1 MLNQSHMLP
10 GLDFDLSGTDPYD
23 ALRSPLV
30 PRWASSRRLPRQVL
44 IQLRKR
50 LPFDLSHVLRISPYV
65 MAKTVGCALSS
76 GARAAVALS
85 QTQAPEVIAKM
96 RDLVRSLDRCDG
108 TLADGAY
115 GYEFD
120 VQTRW
125 AFYPA
130 GSPNVI
136 ATVFVARGL
145 LEAGIAFGEASWV
158 ERAMESCRWIDDNLM
173 VTTGSR
179 TYYAYV
185 PGQETLV
192 HNANLLA
199 SMMSATAGRLLG
211 DSRFAERAAVAASVS
226 IDAQRPDGSWPYG
239 DKPGLEWAD
248 NFHTAYNLDA
258 LCSIW
263 LSTGDSSAR
272 LAVDRGVASWHANF
286 FGPDGEAYYFHDK
299 HWPIDIHS
307 AATAVDVDAKLA
319 MAGFGDGGVARR
331 VEGWIQG
338 NLACGTGT
346 SFRRYRTYTDGRRF
360 PRWGDAHWAMGRASL
375 VLLDSGR
382 LGPLEHQ
389 LGDDAR

>member
-1 MLNQSHMLP
+1 MLSESQMLP
-10 GLDFDLSGTDPYD
+10 GLDFELSGTDPYD
-23 ALRSPLV
+23 AMRSPLV
-30 PRWASSRRLPRQVL
+30 PRYLSARRVPRQVL

-50 LPFDLSHVLRISPYV
+50 LPFDLASVLRISPYV

-76 GARAAVALS
+76 SARAAVALS
-85 QTQAPEVIAKM
+85 VTESPEVNERI
-96 RDLVRSLDRCDG
+96 RDLVRSLDQCG
-108 TLADGAY
+108 GSLGGGAY

-145 LEAGIAFGEASWV
+145 LEAGLAFGNANWT
-158 ERAMESCRWIDDNLM
+158 ERAIEACRWIDDNLM
-173 VTTGSR
+173 VTTGRGS
-179 TYYAYV
+179 YYTYV

-199 SMMSATAGRLLG
+199 SMMSAFAGRVLG
-211 DSRFAERAAVAASVS
+211 DGRLIDRAIAAASSS

-239 DKPGLEWAD
+239 DKQGLGWAD

-258 LCSIW
+258 LCHIW
-263 LSTGDSSAR
+263 LSIGDASAR
-272 LAVDRGVASWHANF
+272 RAVERGVGSWRSNF

-319 MAGFGDGGVARR
+319 MAGFGSSGIAHR
-331 VEGWIQG
+331 VEGWVER
-338 NLACGTGT
+338 NLAHGSETA
-346 SFRRYRTYTDGRRF
+346 FRRYRAFTDMRRF

-375 VLLDSGR
+375 LLLDSGR
-382 LGPLEHQ
+382 LGPIENYMG
-389 LGDDAR
+389 GDTR